1 MRIKEVK
8 LYVEE
13 NKKDKKFEVI
23 VKVGRFKSKEEA
35 AGYASYIYLTQS
47 IDFGQREFMQELKEI
62 TDIENYNNKTIH

>member
-1 MRIKEVK
+1 MAIKEVK

-23 VKVGRFKSKEEA
+23 VKVGRFNSKEEA